1 MSRCYPYPPPGY
13 EKEAHKLTDLAPPIT
28 KKERHKHKDKKKKK
42 KKEKEKEKE
51 KAGDLNGEAHDSLR
65 SSKLQR
71 TGLVNDLLHED
82 KQNGRVQS
90 ESYPSAAVERPLG
103 KGENGDG
110 GEGPPLGL
118 TERTPTN
125 SPHLLYDTKEGP
137 NGNAVAKP
145 LLVLPLKR
153 SSSIPSRPSREPS
166 IQLHSLD
173 SSDIVSQR
181 QQEAA
186 NLPTTSASE
195 TLPLMQTSIWS
206 ETADEDWLFVRRPLK
221 THSKPKAEVDTEE
234 PAQVWAKAIYLPAVD
249 IYALPYVVPY

>member
-1 MSRCYPYPPPGY
+1 M
-13 EKEAHKLTDLAPPIT
+13 TDLSVGWPNTSWLQLGPRFASGT
-28 KKERHKHKDKKKKK
+28 
-42 KKEKEKEKE
+42 
-51 KAGDLNGEAHDSLR
+51 DSLR

-221 THSKPKAEVDTEE
+221 THSKPKAEVDAEE

-249 IYALPYVVPY
+249 IYALPYVVPYWD

>member
-1 MSRCYPYPPPGY
+1 LQLGPRFASG
-13 EKEAHKLTDLAPPIT
+13 T
-28 KKERHKHKDKKKKK
+28 
-42 KKEKEKEKE
+42 
-51 KAGDLNGEAHDSLR
+51 DSLR

-181 QQEAA
+181 QQVAA

-221 THSKPKAEVDTEE
+221 THSKPKAEVDAEE